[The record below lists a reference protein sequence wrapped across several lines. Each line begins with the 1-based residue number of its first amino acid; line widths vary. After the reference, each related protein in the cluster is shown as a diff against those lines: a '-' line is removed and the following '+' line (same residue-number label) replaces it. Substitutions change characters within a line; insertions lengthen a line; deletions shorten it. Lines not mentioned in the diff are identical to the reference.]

1 MSDRERSRILLAA
14 AGRDLRALKGMCDTE
29 VFEDE
34 IAGFHAQQA
43 AEKMLKAWLA
53 LLGESFPLTHD
64 LDYLIRRLEGRESEV
79 GPFKQL
85 VEYNPYAVQFRY
97 ESFDADTAPLD
108 REEAVRCLESLRQEV
123 ARRLAVVCDQG
134 DDSEG
139 AESDDDLSGR
149 AE

>member
-1 MSDRERSRILLAA
+1 MSDLERSRVLLAA
-14 AGRDLRALKGMCDTE
+14 AGRDLRALRGMSDTG

-43 AEKMLKAWLA
+43 AEKMLKAWLV

-64 LDYLIRRLEGRESEV
+64 LDYLIRRLEGREPHV
-79 GPFKQL
+79 GRFEQL

-97 ESFDADTAPLD
+97 ESFDADTVPLD

-123 ARRLAVVCDQG
+123 ARRLAVVRDQG
-134 DDSEG
+134 DDSEC
-139 AESDDDLSGR
+139 AESEDDRSGL